1 MMFDFTPAQWIWVA
15 AAAVCVGL
23 SKLGLSGVMTMIVP
37 VMASIFGGKESTGLL
52 LPMLLTG
59 DIFAVIHYRQH
70 AQWYAIRRLLLWAG
84 IGLLI
89 GAVVGNYVSDR
100 QFKTI
105 IAISVLACV
114 GLMIWIET
122 KGSGYAVPDKT
133 WFYAL
138 TGVLSGFTTMVG
150 NAATPIMSLYLVAMG
165 FRKNDFL
172 GTYAWFFLIVN
183 ALKMPIQVLLWR
195 NITLSNAALAAMM
208 IPAVAL
214 GAVLGALIVK
224 KINEKLFR
232 YLVIVMTSLAALRL
246 FF

>member
-1 MMFDFTPAQWIWVA
+1 MFDFTPAQWIWVIVA
-15 AAAVCVGL
+15 SICVGL
-23 SKLGLSGVMTMIVP
+23 SKLGLSGVLTMIIP
-37 VMASIFGGKESTGLL
+37 VMASIFGGRESTGIL
-52 LPMLLTG
+52 LPMLLVG
-59 DIFAVIHYRQH
+59 DIFAVSYYKQH

-84 IGLLI
+84 IGLI
-89 GAVVGNYVSDR
+89 MGAVVGNYVSDR
-100 QFKTI
+100 QFKII
-105 IAISVLACV
+105 IAISVMACV

-122 KGSGYAVPDKT
+122 KGNSFPIPDKI

-138 TGVLSGFTTMVG
+138 TGIASGFTTMVG
-150 NAATPIMSLYLVAMG
+150 NAATPIMSLYLMAMG

-172 GTYAWFFLIVN
+172 GTYAWFFLIIN
-183 ALKMPIQVLLWR
+183 ALKIPFQVLLWH
-195 NITLSNAALAAMM
+195 NITLSNAALAAML

-232 YLVIVMTSLAALRL
+232 YLVIVMSAFAALRL